1 MAGLDVVLAL
11 GVCIRAVLLELADI
25 GARDKGLAA
34 CAFQYDAADRC
45 IGGEDIQRLGHAVA
59 GHDLRGALAGDYL
72 EAPEGSVALALVEV
86 ALAAPGR
93 IDPPAELDEVDI
105 RLLATQLD
113 DATYELILRAAE
125 RAVQPDGSELYEV
138 WLDAGGDELAEW
150 RTAALSSVDTLR
162 SAIAE

>member
-1 MAGLDVVLAL
+1 MGAWGSGPFENDDALDAVDAL
-11 GVCIRAVLLELADI
+11 VDGSFELD
-25 GARDKGLAA
+25 
-34 CAFQYDAADRC
+34 
-45 IGGEDIQRLGHAVA
+45 
-59 GHDLRGALAGDYL
+59 DLRGALAGDYL

-86 ALAAPGR
+86 ALAALGR